1 MIANDELS
9 REGEKQ
15 IETVLQS
22 QLEFL
27 HTLFYNYSDIFFKSE
42 HDCER

>member
-1 MIANDELS
+1 MVGNDELS

-27 HTLFYNYSDIFFKSE
+27 QTLFLNNLAFALQI
-42 HDCER
+42 